1 MSDSPVE
8 LDSLFKE
15 QSLLEVYK
23 AAPSFF
29 QKRFNRWTV
38 VGIFSLLSLFAILH
52 MAIVSFRDSIAFPF
66 ADTFLLFA
74 NTGISLAGTILG
86 FLIAGFA
93 ILCTILRP
101 QTMIALQKIR
111 NKEFDCSELR
121 LLFLVF
127 IDVIIQYLALL
138 FWSIIALVCGGSKGP
153 AAAFGKL
160 LAKVHWFIPFL
171 LAHVIF
177 VLWATWFIMLAL
189 SLKSFVFN
197 LYQSLLLSIADAVD
211 DYEREKLNGQKPGN
225 G

>member
-1 MSDSPVE
+1 MTNTPVE

-15 QSLLEVYK
+15 QNLLEVYR

-29 QKRFNRWTV
+29 QKRFNSV
-38 VGIFSLLSLFAILH
+38 VVFSVGLLLTIFAVLH
-52 MAIVSFRDSIAFPF
+52 VMIVPFRDAFKFPF
-66 ADTFLLFA
+66 ADTFTLFA
-74 NTGISLAGTILG
+74 NTGVALAGTILG

-101 QTMIALQKIR
+101 QTMIALQRIR

-138 FWSIIALVCGGSKGP
+138 VWSIAALVFGGAKRP
-153 AAAFGKL
+153 AASFGML
-160 LAKVHWFIPFL
+160 LSRVHWMLPFV
-171 LAHVIF
+171 LAHVLF
-177 VLWATWFIMLAL
+177 VLWGTWFIMLAL

-211 DYEREKLNGQKPGN
+211 DYEREKRKLS
-225 G
+225 